1 MSDTIK
7 SVELEDIGN
16 YGTRTN
22 SLNYSSNSIV
32 RDGIEDFDFDL
43 IDVSSET
50 TSADLNSEIRLEGKY
65 VDDSGKSFDAD
76 YYYSND
82 GTYNVSYKD
91 GYKDIQIKF
100 HVDGS
105 KMNSEVRYEDFS
117 SNCEVKEITSYE
129 ADGGVQESIYN
140 DGNLISNKITGRD
153 GTVTSLKY
161 SGNRI
166 TSEKVVN
173 PDGSLQEIIYEKND
187 NFGKEVITKDVSGN
201 EVRSKYDFTG
211 QKIQDEFINS
221 SGITTEIREYNSGN
235 LSKAVLNNEFGEKT
249 EERIYM
255 DGKVR
260 QINLSD
266 GRVFA
271 YEENGNLESLKV
283 GDSLQLHYFDGRL
296 IRVSGDNNMDIKYDE
311 DGSLYSVLF
320 DDAEAAK
327 SNISFNVEKNKYA
340 REEVQNS
347 RGYSLSGT
355 IKEVV
360 FSKDSDGT
368 ASNLIVSTDGQ
379 MVSVSARSDEINI
392 DVSGLKN
399 YISSFDKYADGYT
412 SI

>member
-7 SVELEDIGN
+7 SVELENIGN

-22 SLNYSSNSIV
+22 SLSYSSNSIV
-32 RDGIEDFDFDL
+32 RDGIDDFDFDL

-129 ADGGVQESIYN
+129 ADGGVQESIYK

-161 SGNRI
+161 SGNRV

-173 PDGSLQEIIYEKND
+173 PDGSWQETIYGKNEHS
-187 NFGKEVITKDVSGN
+187 GKDVITKEVNGN
-201 EVRSKYDFTG
+201 EIIAKYDFTG
-211 QKIQDEFINS
+211 QKTQEEFKNS
-221 SGITTEIREYNSGN
+221 SGVTTEIREYSGGKI
-235 LSKAVLNNEFGEKT
+235 SKVVLNNEFGEKT
-249 EERIYM
+249 EERIYR
-255 DGKVR
+255 DGNVR

-266 GRVFA
+266 GRTFD
-271 YEENGNLESLKV
+271 YGDDGKLLTLKV
-283 GDSLQLHYFDGRL
+283 GDSLQLHYSDGRVV
-296 IRVSGDNNMDIKYDE
+296 RVSGDNNIDIRYDE

-327 SNISFNVEKNKYA
+327 SNISFNVEKNKYS
-340 REEVQNS
+340 REEVQKS
-347 RGYSLSGT
+347 ARYSLSG
-355 IKEVV
+355 IVKEVV

-368 ASNLIVSTDGQ
+368 PSNLIVSTDGQ
-379 MVSVSARSDEINI
+379 MVSVSARTDEINI

-399 YISSFDKYADGYT
+399 YVSSFDKYADGYT